1 MAHIVLVAAGIK
13 GDILRMA
20 WLRGGHTT
28 SVIER
33 DVSEASII
41 VFGGNDP
48 HVLARAG
55 EPADGAIVIDCGASI
70 EDDLGGVGASRSA
83 DLARAFPSVRVV
95 KALNALSA
103 DVLRLLTARNA
114 PELGSVYTSA
124 FYCGDDPDANRVV
137 AGLLSEIGLDPVD
150 CGPLA
155 NAAMLDYLGRLTDY
169 LAANVFPSPFALT
182 VARDARDRSPL
193 DRWM

>member
-13 GDILRMA
+13 GDILRHA
-20 WLRGGHTT
+20 WSRGGHTT
-28 SVIER
+28 SAIER
-33 DVSEASII
+33 NINEASII
-41 VFGGNDP
+41 VFGGDDP
-48 HVLARAG
+48 GALGRVG
-55 EPADGAIVIDCGASI
+55 EAAHGAIVIDCGAST
-70 EDDLGGVGASRSA
+70 EEDLGGLGASRSA
-83 DLARAFPSVRVV
+83 QLARAFPSVRVV

-137 AGLLSEIGLDPVD
+137 AGLLAEVSLDPVD

-155 NAAMLDYLGRLTDY
+155 NALMLDYLGRLAEY